1 MIHNIL
7 EINDFHSL
15 IYAMEQRVKQL
26 LIDDSKKPEWK
37 AEPYWSMEIIEDEI
51 LPALEKFLEVW
62 DDDPTPQYL
71 YDNTGGEPPVTAAE
85 MHSAAWKQHQEMHS
99 WAPSQHMGISTSL
112 LVPFIFAPHHDQ
124 EEI

>member
-1 MIHNIL
+1 MTHNIL
-7 EINDFHSL
+7 EINDFHGL

-26 LIDDSKKPEWK
+26 LRADAKKPQDIS
-37 AEPYWSMEIIEDEI
+37 EPYWSLEIIEDEI

-85 MHSAAWKQHQEMHS
+85 MHSAAWKQHQELHS
-99 WAPSQHMGISTSL
+99 WSFLQHMGIST
-112 LVPFIFAPHHDQ
+112 
-124 EEI
+124 